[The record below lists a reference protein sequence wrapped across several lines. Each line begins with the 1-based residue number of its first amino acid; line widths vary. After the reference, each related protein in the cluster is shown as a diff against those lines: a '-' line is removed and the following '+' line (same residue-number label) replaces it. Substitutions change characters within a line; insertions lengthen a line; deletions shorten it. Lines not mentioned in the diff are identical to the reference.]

1 MDKDPH
7 DGSGPPPEQE
17 AKDRILSCGIKPN
30 ILNEDL
36 ATGNPGDISRPNESS
51 DGPSGT
57 SFETRSRG
65 INEDSEAA
73 ESLETSRINSNEGSD
88 GVATASSQ
96 ASSNSTNEGD
106 EGQPATSRE
115 FNSISPNEIIIP
127 NAETSKPNE
136 STEQL
141 AAASPGSSRSNEGSE
156 ELAAVNSSNISIMAN
171 KSSDELTAACSYTS
185 SSRSNESTKELA
197 VESPRS
203 NNEDP
208 GSENKDPKSAF
219 ELQPTVP
226 TSESGKS
233 SPSKFYRPPS
243 MRARQQKQNE
253 AGLVITNASVPTVPT
268 FEQFILQQVKEKKR
282 QEPFAKES
290 NYPNTS
296 SLISRANQSLN
307 RNEQPQRKRR
317 QNTYVRD
324 MSCNIL
330 AEISR
335 SESVIILE
343 KINRQKESFKKL
355 IDSPPDDRN
364 RDVFALVFE
373 LVTNVWKSSFEES
386 KKLLL
391 LEICN
396 SKFIDNLQLYL
407 MQLPYT
413 ESRSD
418 KLFNKHYWTKEKEFW
433 NKFMTFCECLIN
445 VSPSTAVRK
454 CGALI
459 EATSK
464 SCLDGLKEKHDF
476 ELPEEYTTRMTN
488 VRDRLKKQAQIQKI
502 KDTSAKNEPLESFRE
517 LSVLPTGS
525 ELLERRPFLRPN
537 VVEGAYADVEHYLD
551 VQFRLLR
558 EDCFGPLR
566 EGIHQYIEEPKKRKY
581 DHIRVYRNV
590 KFLGPFFTKQ
600 QFGSLVLLDQYT
612 EKMFKKMNW
621 KQSKR
626 FLFGSLLLF
635 TKDNCKNFLVGT
647 ILQRDA
653 ELLSKRILGV
663 SIIDSTMD
671 SDLYNE
677 DLYTMIECEVYFEPY
692 HHVLKALQD
701 PNFPEH
707 LAMSKYIVDVQKVP
721 ENPTYLTRDTVYT
734 LNKKRRTV
742 TKLHLFGRRKDEDE
756 WLPLRSLRS
765 GEKEEKELKFTVLQD
780 ETWPSETELGLNN
793 TQYEAYKL
801 ALTHEFAV
809 IQGPPGTGK
818 TFLGVKVAKTLLENA
833 PYSDDECL
841 MLVIC
846 YTNHALDQ
854 FLEALL
860 PITDSIVR
868 IGGRSQSQLL
878 EKHNISN
885 FRGWACYEER
895 AQLEYRI
902 RKLKDFYEACISP
915 DILLNYITVVKYAEE
930 CEIVHR
936 FYKGKYE
943 DALKHWLFGNV
954 ENVEIIPRLEEHVQS
969 DGNEKLHENNHVD
982 NDIYARDEL
991 GIDDDDIDEVYYRR
1005 LYGSSLVS
1013 FSLPEAEEEMN
1024 MLVKKYHEIL
1034 QVQVNLEEQNQEVG
1048 MNYGDI
1054 VNTLQDLQHEI
1065 FQLDS
1070 QINIFK
1076 DMMIC
1081 QSRAP
1086 RINLAHVRDLSTVPL
1101 IERWSY
1107 YYKWAAIA
1115 KGYLKKQ
1122 AKKREELVQS
1132 AAQAYEEAR
1141 MIADRSLLRGTRVIG
1156 MTTSAAARLRK
1167 LLVEVSPPIVIVE
1180 EAAEVLEA
1188 HIVTSLTKQCKH
1200 LILIGDHQQLRPSAA
1215 YMRLARHYQLEV
1227 SLFERMIRNGV
1238 HSRRLGVQH
1247 RMRPEIAALVSPHIY
1262 PDLQNH
1268 RSVEDFPPVRG
1279 VAHNLFFFSH
1289 NYMEQH
1295 EDENSTRTNTL
1306 EADFTLRLANYLMQQ
1321 GYKPDDVTIVAA
1333 YSGQMFYMRRQRSL
1347 YDHLSDVKITVLD
1360 NYQGEESKIIL
1371 LSLVRNN
1378 DHDSIGFLGTE
1389 NRICVALSRAREG
1402 FFILGNMELLKRNS
1416 TLWTNIAQTL
1426 ADNGSLGSN
1435 LKLKCEN
1442 HGQITEITSLE
1453 DFVKVPEGGCL
1464 LDCKYNLACGHPC
1477 PRMCHAYDIA
1487 HASIQCTRDC
1497 EREICEIEGHKCPSS
1512 CSTKCQPCRRYM
1524 DKQLPCGHT
1533 RAVPCYMAPDDP
1545 AVYCAEEVTVSLPG
1559 CGHKA
1564 TKPCSKRISD
1574 VYCVENC
1581 EAGRLSCGH
1590 ACIRRCHVNDD
1601 PDHENYKCEKPCPRA
1616 KKGCTANLEGDLGD
1630 HQCPLSCGE
1639 PCLPCDVQVNKKKSG
1654 CKHWK
1659 RGACSEDLNAEH
1671 CREKCARSLPCA
1683 HHCKKLCFEKCG
1695 DCKQK
1700 VKKRIPDCNH
1710 EIEIECE
1717 SEATRE
1723 HCKKKCE
1730 RIMNCGHPCR
1740 ADCRKPCDPTTC
1752 KEITEHS
1759 SEAPCGHIVQLPCY
1773 VYQAKQ
1779 SGSVLE
1785 VKLLSAC
1792 TAPCGAL
1799 LRCGHACGGSCSGCR
1814 QGRLH
1819 RPCAARC
1826 HQLNI
1831 CGHRCEEPC
1840 NQVCPPCRRRCSVRC
1855 PHSACGKSCGA
1866 PCTPCT
1872 ETPCGR
1878 ACEHSA
1884 CRRACGAPC
1893 SRAPCSEACALAL
1906 ACGHACRG
1914 LCGEPCPP
1922 ACRLCDPDGFPT
1934 DLLGDPYG
1942 DDAKLIQ
1949 LQDCPHIWDVDTL
1962 DTLMKSENETIQI
1975 KACPFC
1981 REPIINTYRYKDLV
1995 NKMLKND
2002 INPIKEKVYG
2012 TEQQRSKKRVEL
2024 YTKVKNLGE
2033 TQKLARENV
2042 YWNIAYNALRHVVG
2056 GKNKDLSVLHLDMYH
2071 IYFDLLVDVGDY
2083 YTKFVAE
2090 NLTELKT
2097 EMQDQVIMI
2106 CEALVASKQ
2115 KISQQQQVDIGQEM
2129 KRMNSIVQLA
2139 KILQLSKN
2147 TTNAEVLAIAKTA
2160 KEAVLTWSIYDE
2172 EKAVECLKKLEE
2184 FVELSGIASKEERA
2198 MVVRAIGL
2206 RAGHWYKCPNG
2217 HFYCIG
2223 ECGGAMELS
2232 KCPDCGAAIG
2242 GQRHTLTAGNQH
2254 AREMDGSRFAAWSEE
2269 ANNMANFQLD

>member
-1831 CGHRCEEPC
+1831 CGHRY
-1840 NQVCPPCRRRCSVRC
+1840 VCV
-1855 PHSACGKSCGA
+1855 HSAVWRAA
-1866 PCTPCT
+1866 PL
-1872 ETPCGR
+1872 R
-1878 ACEHSA
+1878 ARMRRLVLRLPPGPPA
-1884 CRRACGAPC
+1884 PALRRA
-1893 SRAPCSEACALAL
+1893 L
-1906 ACGHACRG
+1906 
-1914 LCGEPCPP
+1914 PP
-1922 ACRLCDPDGFPT
+1922 AQHLR
-1934 DLLGDPYG
+1934 
-1942 DDAKLIQ
+1942 
-1949 LQDCPHIWDVDTL
+1949 
-1962 DTLMKSENETIQI
+1962 
-1975 KACPFC
+1975 
-1981 REPIINTYRYKDLV
+1981 
-1995 NKMLKND
+1995 
-2002 INPIKEKVYG
+2002 
-2012 TEQQRSKKRVEL
+2012 
-2024 YTKVKNLGE
+2024 
-2033 TQKLARENV
+2033 TQV
-2042 YWNIAYNALRHVVG
+2042 
-2056 GKNKDLSVLHLDMYH
+2056 
-2071 IYFDLLVDVGDY
+2071 
-2083 YTKFVAE
+2083 
-2090 NLTELKT
+2090 
-2097 EMQDQVIMI
+2097 
-2106 CEALVASKQ
+2106 
-2115 KISQQQQVDIGQEM
+2115 
-2129 KRMNSIVQLA
+2129 
-2139 KILQLSKN
+2139 
-2147 TTNAEVLAIAKTA
+2147 
-2160 KEAVLTWSIYDE
+2160 
-2172 EKAVECLKKLEE
+2172 
-2184 FVELSGIASKEERA
+2184 
-2198 MVVRAIGL
+2198 
-2206 RAGHWYKCPNG
+2206 
-2217 HFYCIG
+2217 
-2223 ECGGAMELS
+2223 
-2232 KCPDCGAAIG
+2232 
-2242 GQRHTLTAGNQH
+2242 
-2254 AREMDGSRFAAWSEE
+2254 
-2269 ANNMANFQLD
+2269 